1 MKEVILTGERPT
13 GPLHIGH
20 YAGALKKRVELQNTN
35 KYDIYILI
43 ADLQALTDNFDNPKK
58 IRDNILEVVI
68 DNLAVGIEPSKVTF
82 VLQSQIPAL
91 LELPILYSNLVTQ
104 ARLERNP
111 TVKQEM
117 ILRGF
122 SKSIPVGFVN
132 YPISQAA
139 DITAFKATTIPVG
152 EDQLPMIEQTREI
165 VETFN
170 RIYKTDTLVLPKAV
184 LPDNLVCKR
193 IPGTDGNA
201 KMGKSLGNCI
211 YLKDSEEEVRKK
223 IMSMYTD
230 PNHIRV
236 DDPGN
241 VTNNTVFKYLEAFCC
256 DEDFEKYLP
265 EYKNLDELKAHY
277 ERGGV
282 GDVLIKKFLNNI
294 MQELLTPIRERR
306 KYYEEH
312 KEEVYQMLLKDTEKA
327 IEVTNKTL
335 NEVKSAIGINYFND
349 NEFYDNAADVKQAV
363 SDNENIQ
370 KNARRAAYKSVP
382 AYFAAVFK
390 V

>member
-43 ADLQALTDNFDNPKK
+43 ADLQALTDNFSNPKK

-184 LPDNLVCKR
+184 LPDNLACKR

-282 GDVLIKKFLNNI
+282 GDVLIKKFLNNV
-294 MQELLTPIRERR
+294 MQELLAPIRERR

-312 KEEVYQMLLKDTEKA
+312 KEEVYKLLEEDTKKA

-349 NEFYDNAADVKQAV
+349 KEFYDNYIKKE
-363 SDNENIQ
+363 S
-370 KNARRAAYKSVP
+370 
-382 AYFAAVFK
+382 
-390 V
+390 

>member
-1 MKEVILTGERPT
+1 
-13 GPLHIGH
+13 
-20 YAGALKKRVELQNTN
+20 
-35 KYDIYILI
+35 
-43 ADLQALTDNFDNPKK
+43 
-58 IRDNILEVVI
+58 
-68 DNLAVGIEPSKVTF
+68 
-82 VLQSQIPAL
+82 
-91 LELPILYSNLVTQ
+91 
-104 ARLERNP
+104 
-111 TVKQEM
+111 
-117 ILRGF
+117 
-122 SKSIPVGFVN
+122 
-132 YPISQAA
+132 
-139 DITAFKATTIPVG
+139 
-152 EDQLPMIEQTREI
+152 
-165 VETFN
+165 
-170 RIYKTDTLVLPKAV
+170 
-184 LPDNLVCKR
+184 
-193 IPGTDGNA
+193 
-201 KMGKSLGNCI
+201 MGKSLGNCI

-236 DDPGN
+236 EDPGN

-312 KEEVYQMLLKDTEKA
+312 KEEVYQMLLNDTKKA

-349 NEFYDNAADVKQAV
+349 NEFYDNYIKKE
-363 SDNENIQ
+363 S
-370 KNARRAAYKSVP
+370 
-382 AYFAAVFK
+382 
-390 V
+390 

>member
-236 DDPGN
+236 EDPGN

-312 KEEVYQMLLKDTEKA
+312 KEEVYQMLLNDTEKA

-349 NEFYDNAADVKQAV
+349 NEFYDNYIKKE
-363 SDNENIQ
+363 S
-370 KNARRAAYKSVP
+370 
-382 AYFAAVFK
+382 
-390 V
+390 

>member
-43 ADLQALTDNFDNPKK
+43 ADLQALTDNFSNPKK

-241 VTNNTVFKYLEAFCC
+241 VTNNTGFKYLEAFCC

-277 ERGGV
+277 EKGGV

-312 KEEVYQMLLKDTEKA
+312 KEEVYQILLKDTEKA

-349 NEFYDNAADVKQAV
+349 NEFYDNYIKKE
-363 SDNENIQ
+363 S
-370 KNARRAAYKSVP
+370 
-382 AYFAAVFK
+382 
-390 V
+390 

>member
-1 MKEVILTGERPT
+1 
-13 GPLHIGH
+13 
-20 YAGALKKRVELQNTN
+20 
-35 KYDIYILI
+35 
-43 ADLQALTDNFDNPKK
+43 
-58 IRDNILEVVI
+58 
-68 DNLAVGIEPSKVTF
+68 
-82 VLQSQIPAL
+82 
-91 LELPILYSNLVTQ
+91 
-104 ARLERNP
+104 
-111 TVKQEM
+111 
-117 ILRGF
+117 
-122 SKSIPVGFVN
+122 
-132 YPISQAA
+132 
-139 DITAFKATTIPVG
+139 
-152 EDQLPMIEQTREI
+152 
-165 VETFN
+165 
-170 RIYKTDTLVLPKAV
+170 
-184 LPDNLVCKR
+184 
-193 IPGTDGNA
+193 
-201 KMGKSLGNCI
+201 MGKSLGNCI

-230 PNHIRV
+230 PNHIKV

-312 KEEVYQMLLKDTEKA
+312 KEEVYQMLLKDTKKA

-349 NEFYDNAADVKQAV
+349 NEFYDNYIKKAK
-363 SDNENIQ
+363 
-370 KNARRAAYKSVP
+370 
-382 AYFAAVFK
+382 F
-390 V
+390 